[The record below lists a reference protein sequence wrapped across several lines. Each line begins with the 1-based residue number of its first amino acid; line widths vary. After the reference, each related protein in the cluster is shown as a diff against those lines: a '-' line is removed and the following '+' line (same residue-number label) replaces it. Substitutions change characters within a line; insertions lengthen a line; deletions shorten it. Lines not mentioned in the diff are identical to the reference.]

1 MKANVFQRL
10 CFTMLTNVR
19 EEAQSGAETRAR
31 KSRVRAMVSPAVR
44 RRARGTCSPL
54 SWGYTRA
61 GTGETERGQSAT
73 GLCRVWPSPATSS
86 SESWDQ
92 VSHFQ
97 SCSPTPETI
106 SPGAEKRDLYLGAVQ
121 LPWLTST
128 ALVGSWVVRGSLP
141 NVRPSSR
148 SFVQPQERRSCIR
161 SIPAKQ
167 RPRWSL

>member
-1 MKANVFQRL
+1 MQANVFQCL

-31 KSRVRAMVSPAVR
+31 KSRVRAMVSPAAR
-44 RRARGTCSPL
+44 RGARGTCSPL

-61 GTGETERGQSAT
+61 GMGETERGQSAT
-73 GLCRVWPSPATSS
+73 GLCRLWPSPATSS
-86 SESWDQ
+86 NESWDQ

-106 SPGAEKRDLYLGAVQ
+106 SPGAERRDLHLGAEK

-128 ALVGSWVVRGSLP
+128 ALVGSWVVRSSLP
-141 NVRPSSR
+141 NVGPSSR
-148 SFVQPQERRSCIR
+148 SLVQLQERRSCVR
-161 SIPAKQ
+161 SIPSKQ
-167 RPRWSL
+167 RTRWSL